1 VNLIEICLRR
11 AQLSR
16 GETEF
21 PLLLF
26 FLASRCLGGSISWRL
41 DLPLHPKIKKQ
52 RLAPL
57 RLPPLF
63 NKFCFSTIQFFG
75 GFNFY

>member
-1 VNLIEICLRR
+1 
-11 AQLSR
+11 LSR

-52 RLAPL
+52 RLAA
-57 RLPPLF
+57 PPAAAAVQQILF
-63 NKFCFSTIQFFG
+63 
-75 GFNFY
+75 FNNPVFRWLQLLLMQ